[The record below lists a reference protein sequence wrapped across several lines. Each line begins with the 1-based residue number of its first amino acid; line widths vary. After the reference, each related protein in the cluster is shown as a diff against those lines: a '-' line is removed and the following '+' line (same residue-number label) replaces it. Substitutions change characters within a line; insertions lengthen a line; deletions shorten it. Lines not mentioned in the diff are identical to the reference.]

1 MMLYIYI
8 QQRMMVQTSRV
19 RVPALYNTCVTRKGG
34 KERRELWMHVLILT
48 RRQICR
54 EHLVPWRRYPRDVD
68 EIVVQP
74 GVPDAL
80 AVCHVHASAAADK
93 TQLCPLDP

>member
-1 MMLYIYI
+1 MLYIYI
-8 QQRMMVQTSRV
+8 QQRMMVQTSQV
-19 RVPALYNTCVTRKGG
+19 RVPALYDTYVTREGRKS
-34 KERRELWMHVLILT
+34 RRGLWMHVLILT

-54 EHLVPWRRYPRDVD
+54 EHLVPRRWYPRDVD

-74 GVPDAL
+74 GIPDAL

-93 TQLCPLDP
+93 TQLRPLDP